1 MVLLDSNVH
10 LDLLTFDPIWYSWSQ
25 QKIAEARNKGPLIIN
40 PIIYAEIS
48 NAFGDEAAL
57 NNYVNPVDF
66 MRHPLP
72 WEAAFIAGRAFRLY
86 RQRGGHKSSP
96 LPDFYIG
103 AHAQVSGF
111 TLITR
116 DKSRY
121 ETYFPQVKLITP

>member
-57 NNYVNPVDF
+57 NNYVNPV
-66 MRHPLP
+66 
-72 WEAAFIAGRAFRLY
+72 
-86 RQRGGHKSSP
+86 
-96 LPDFYIG
+96 
-103 AHAQVSGF
+103 
-111 TLITR
+111 
-116 DKSRY
+116 
-121 ETYFPQVKLITP
+121 FPQVKLITP